1 MATRAFQH
9 LVDPVFLGE
18 IIDHIAHPIF
28 IKDQQFRWVLLNQA
42 FCEMVGYSREQLLGK
57 SDFDFFPEQEAR
69 FFRAKDVEMFSS
81 SKPVFIDEEPITDG
95 HGNRHILAT
104 TKVPLTGPDGRV
116 MYLVGIIH
124 DITQLKTAQDAL
136 REANAALD
144 QRVAERTAEL
154 HRARDE
160 LVRKERLA
168 VLGRLAGGVA
178 HQIRNPLGAITN
190 AAAILRREL
199 GPDANEVVAGAL
211 QVIHDEVWGAN
222 RIITDLLD
230 YARVRRPS
238 RTKLEL
244 RSVVDRVLAIEEVP
258 RIVSVAL
265 ELGGLPQI
273 EADFEQLTGAVGN
286 LVRNAVEALPHG
298 GTITIR
304 GEREDTMVLL
314 AVRDTG
320 PGVPASIRE
329 RLFQPLVTT
338 KPLGIG
344 LGLTT
349 ARSLIENQGGTL
361 RECGGAE
368 GACFEIRLPIQPA
381 PAVVPIVPT
390 G

>member
-1 MATRAFQH
+1 MARELQH
-9 LVDPVFLGE
+9 LVDPAFLGE

-28 IKDQQFRWVLLNQA
+28 IKDRQFRWVLLNQA
-42 FCEMVGYSREQLLGK
+42 FAEMVGYPREEMLGK
-57 SDFDFFPEQEAR
+57 SDFDFFPEAEAR

-81 SKPVFIDEEPITDG
+81 SKPVFIEEEPITDG
-95 HGNRHILAT
+95 RGNRHILAT
-104 TKVPLTGPDGRV
+104 TKVPLSGPDGRV

-154 HRARDE
+154 HAARDE

-190 AAAILRREL
+190 ALAILRREL
-199 GPDANEVVAGAL
+199 GPDAGPTVAGAL
-211 QVIHDEVWGAN
+211 QVIHDEAWAAN

-238 RTKLEL
+238 RTQIDL
-244 RSVVDRVLAIEEVP
+244 RHVVERVLALEELP
-258 RIVSVAL
+258 RGVTCTV
-265 ELGGLPQI
+265 ELDELPPI
-273 EADFEQLTGAVGN
+273 EADFEQLTGALGN
-286 LVRNAVEALPHG
+286 LVRNAIEALPHG
-298 GTITIR
+298 GTITITGKR
-304 GEREDTMVLL
+304 EGEQLL
-314 AVRDTG
+314 LTVRDSG
-320 PGVPASIRE
+320 AGVPASIRE

-349 ARSLIENQGGTL
+349 ARSLVENHGGTL

-368 GACFEIRLPIQPA
+368 GACFELRLPIEPA
-381 PAVVPIVPT
+381 PEVTPVAPA